1 MVPAKEV
8 GGDFYDYYPIDDDHW
23 AFVIADVSG
32 KGIPA
37 ALFMMVTS
45 SLVHHVAVSSAE
57 TDPAKVLRKVNA
69 EICLRNP
76 EEMFITV
83 WLGILELST
92 GKLTAASAGHEY
104 PVLKKAG
111 ENFELFKDRHG
122 LVIGAMEGA
131 HYSRATYN
139 YVRVVHN
146 QMGNISSGNEGG
158 FGGDPINGGNL

>member
-1 MVPAKEV
+1 M
-8 GGDFYDYYPIDDDHW
+8 
-23 AFVIADVSG
+23 
-32 KGIPA
+32 
-37 ALFMMVTS
+37 
-45 SLVHHVAVSSAE
+45 
-57 TDPAKVLRKVNA
+57 NA

-122 LVIGAMEGA
+122 LVIGAMEGVKYRSYELQLQPGSKLFVYTDGIAEATNIRNELFGTERLVEVLQA
-131 HYSRATYN
+131 HSDAAPTEILHEVDAAVGRFVGEAPQFDDMTMLCIEYR
-139 YVRVVHN
+139 
-146 QMGNISSGNEGG
+146 G
-158 FGGDPINGGNL
+158 